1 LNVGT
6 VWQAQMS
13 EGSEFQVV
21 ADVMVRVLEQSAAG
35 RQMTVGAGQEQPSGS
50 GCSGMLA
57 SRTMTP

>member
-1 LNVGT
+1 
-6 VWQAQMS
+6 MS
-13 EGSEFQVV
+13 EGREFQVV
-21 ADVMVRVLEQSAAG
+21 ADVMVRVLEQSVAG